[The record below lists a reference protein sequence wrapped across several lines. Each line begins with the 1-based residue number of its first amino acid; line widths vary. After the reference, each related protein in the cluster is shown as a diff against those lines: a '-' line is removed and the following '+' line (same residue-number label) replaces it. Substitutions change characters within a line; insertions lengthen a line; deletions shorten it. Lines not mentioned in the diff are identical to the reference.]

1 MNRITTRFSTRNT
14 LIFALFTLVF
24 LLSKSGA
31 IAQNHEKHGH
41 ETVTQQVEK
50 AESVAIQEGII
61 AAETIT
67 GKHETK
73 EEKFNTS
80 KIIMEHIADA
90 HDWHLWGHTSI
101 HLPVILYTDKGIE
114 MFSSGNFNHGHDA
127 YKGKLYTYQII
138 ESKVKIVKAAEA
150 HEATPAVVMDEHHN
164 VAEAHEATDAHAA
177 TAEAHDGHPAPIID
191 EAATS
196 HLIDFSIT
204 KNVAS
209 MMVSMLFLF
218 LIFFSVAAAYKKR
231 GINAPKGLQSWIEP
245 LIVFVRDEIARPNLG
260 EKYQKFM
267 PYLLTVFFFIWMN
280 NMLGLVPFFPGGAN
294 VTGNIAVTLVLAVI
308 TFIITTI
315 NGTKTYW
322 SHVFTPHVPLWLY
335 PLMVPVEIIGL
346 FTKPFAL
353 MIRLFANITAGHIL
367 VLSLVCLIFIFKS
380 LPVAGVSVPFVVF
393 ISVIEMLVAFI
404 QAFIFTIL
412 SALYIGM
419 ALEKPS

>member
-1 MNRITTRFSTRNT
+1 MSRITSRFSTRNIT
-14 LIFALFTLVF
+14 ISSLFTLLF
-24 LLSKSGA
+24 LVGNFGA
-31 IAQNHEKHGH
+31 IAQHDEKHHTAAVETLQHEKDVLDS
-41 ETVTQQVEK
+41 TLVEGT
-50 AESVAIQEGII
+50 EHV
-61 AAETIT
+61 AAEIV
-67 GKHETK
+67 GVHGEK

-80 KIIMEHIADA
+80 KVIMEHIADG

-114 MFSSGNFNHGHDA
+114 CFSSGKFNHGHDA
-127 YKGKLYTYQII
+127 YAGNHYTYALV
-138 ESKVKIVKAAEA
+138 ENKVKVVTPDGQVNEEA
-150 HEATPAVVMDEHHN
+150 S
-164 VAEAHEATDAHAA
+164 
-177 TAEAHDGHPAPIID
+177 
-191 EAATS
+191 S
-196 HLIDFSIT
+196 HLIDLSIT

-209 MMVSMLFLF
+209 MMISMLFLF
-218 LIFFSVAAAYKKR
+218 LIFFSVASAYKKR
-231 GINAPKGLQSWIEP
+231 GIAAPKGLQSWLEP
-245 LIVFVRDEIARPNLG
+245 IIIFVRDEIARPNLG
-260 EKYQKFM
+260 DKYAKFM

-280 NMLGLVPFFPGGAN
+280 NVLGLVPFFPGGAN
-294 VTGNIAVTLVLAVI
+294 VTGNIAVTLVLALC
-308 TFIITTI
+308 TFVITTI

-335 PLMVPVEIIGL
+335 PLMIPVEIIGL

-380 LPVAGVSVPFVVF
+380 MSVATVSVPFVVF

-419 ALEKPS
+419 ALEKPSEEAHH